1 MRPYPRR
8 RTIAFGN
15 LGSSRTRCRAEA
27 VRRRS
32 GIGREVRSLV
42 PDLRSSGLA
51 LLDARI
57 VEIEAG
63 LMVDQ
68 EAQLVDAP
76 MHAADIDPALDAQN
90 SLIGERARELDAMR
104 PAYSRRS
111 LRRRAII
118 TTPARRG
125 SQ

>member
-1 MRPYPRR
+1 M
-8 RTIAFGN
+8 
-15 LGSSRTRCRAEA
+15 
-27 VRRRS
+27 
-32 GIGREVRSLV
+32 V

-90 SLIGERARELDAMR
+90 SLIGERARELGRDASGIFAQIAEEAR
-104 PAYSRRS
+104 DHHHAGKTRI
-111 LRRRAII
+111 AIYLQLHKI
-118 TTPARRG
+118 YNANQLTHR
-125 SQ
+125 